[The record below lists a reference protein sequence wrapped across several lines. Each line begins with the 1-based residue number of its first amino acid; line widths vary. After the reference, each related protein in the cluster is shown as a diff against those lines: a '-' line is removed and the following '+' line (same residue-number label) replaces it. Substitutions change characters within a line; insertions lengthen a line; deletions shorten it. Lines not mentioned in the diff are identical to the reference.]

1 MRPVFDQVARFAVVG
16 GIATVCHIV
25 VAVVLV
31 EGPGLTP
38 VLANFIAFCAAVLV
52 SYLGNHS
59 WTFGATGEHL
69 FHLPRFAAIAVTGLA
84 LNQAIVYTMVEVVGA
99 DYRLALMVV
108 VLVVPA
114 LSFALNR
121 GWAFS
126 RPS

>member
-1 MRPVFDQVARFAVVG
+1 MRPVSSQAARFAVVG
-16 GIATVCHIV
+16 GTATLSHLA

-31 EGPGLTP
+31 EGPGLAP
-38 VLANFIAFCAAVLV
+38 VLANFLAFCAAVLV

-59 WTFGATGEHL
+59 WTFGARGEHL
-69 FHLPRFAAIAVTGLA
+69 LHFPRFAAIAVTGLA

-99 DYRLALMVV
+99 DYRLALVVV

-121 GWAFS
+121 GWVFS

>member
-1 MRPVFDQVARFAVVG
+1 MRPVFNQAARFAVVG
-16 GIATVCHIV
+16 GIATVSHFA

-31 EGPGLTP
+31 EGPGLAP

-84 LNQAIVYTMVEVVGA
+84 LNQAIVYTMVEGAGA
-99 DYRLALMVV
+99 DYRLALVVV

-114 LSFALNR
+114 LSFTLNR